1 MKGHWVKLNIICDD
15 ITFKMTTPLIYG
27 ITREHISCGYC
38 LITKGLVIQEHPIDL
53 VCQQQANHG
62 GGTNVYSLGLQGC
75 KCKISPMLV

>member
-1 MKGHWVKLNIICDD
+1 MGLQGS
-15 ITFKMTTPLIYG
+15 IYHVFF
-27 ITREHISCGYC
+27 RPKRKKISCGYC

-62 GGTNVYSLGLQGC
+62 GGTNVYSMGLQGC